1 MESMKS
7 KPLLIIL
14 ALSAVV
20 LFGFQVLVPGR
31 AFIVTATV
39 DIKPE
44 TINLNREGRWITV
57 FIALPE
63 GYNISDI
70 DRTNL
75 FLKDPLDPSWHVS
88 PEWSNIE
95 CDKLMVKFDSSLVIE
110 HLWERLWHMGGNRN
124 SIELTIE
131 GSVNGTPFEGSD
143 AVTIMDPILAEP

>member
-7 KPLLIIL
+7 KPLLIVL
-14 ALSAVV
+14 VLSAVI
-20 LFGFQVLVPGR
+20 LFGFQAFAPGR
-31 AFIVTATV
+31 AFIVTAAV

-44 TINLNREGRWITV
+44 TLNLNMQGRWITAY
-57 FIALPE
+57 ISIE

-75 FLKDPLDPSWHVS
+75 LLKDPLDSSWQVS

-95 CDKLMVKFDSSLVIE
+95 CDKLMVKFGASLVIE
-110 HLWERLWHMGGNRN
+110 HLWQRLWHMGGNRN

-131 GSVNGTPFEGSD
+131 GIVNGTPFKGSD
-143 AVTIMDPILAEP
+143 TITIMDPIPAPP